1 FYSLYSFSYSVDYLP
16 LLSFPTRRSSDLG
29 ELYITQA
36 YHLYSQANHETWRCL
51 YERIRPRWERYA
63 NDHFLAGIEALHTVP
78 SAAGCARSEEHTSEL
93 QSRGHLVCR
102 LLLEKK
108 NKK

>member
-1 FYSLYSFSYSVDYLP
+1 MPQTLTAPGLIRET
-16 LLSFPTRRSSDLG
+16 TRETTSGLTTGDAPFWEEARTRG

-63 NDHFLAGIEALHTVP
+63 NDHFLAGIEALSLP
-78 SAAGCARSEEHTSEL
+78 ADRIPKLSEVNRRL
-93 QSRGHLVCR
+93 QPLTGFQA
-102 LLLEKK
+102 
-108 NKK
+108 